1 MGMVSMKNVVITGAT
16 SGIGLA
22 VCESLLLS
30 GHRVIGIGRSAES
43 SEKALSYLI
52 SKTNDADI
60 TFFNADLMQME
71 EVRIVSAKIM
81 EYIDTNWDGKLDV
94 LINNAGCVRSRYCT
108 TKEGYEQQFA
118 LNHLA
123 AFLMTYS
130 LINPLIKSKG
140 RVIITSSES
149 HKGMKIR
156 WDDLMFT
163 RFYRPLMAYKQSK
176 LANMLFSFG
185 LNDRYSVYGIRA
197 YCIDPG
203 LVNTE
208 IGLKQTFGIV
218 SLAWSLRRKKG
229 VQPDVPAKTYLY
241 LVESDKH
248 PVGLYIH
255 KNKPKEYSSYVN
267 RENADRLWKIS
278 EKLCSIE
285 FGRFQ

>member
-1 MGMVSMKNVVITGAT
+1 MGMVPMKNIVITGAT

-30 GHRVIGIGRSAES
+30 GHRVIGIGKSVES
-43 SEKALSYLI
+43 CEKAKSYLI
-52 SKTNDADI
+52 SKINYADI

-71 EVRIVSAKIM
+71 EVKIVSAKIM
-81 EYIDTNWDGKLDV
+81 EYIDMNWNGKLDV

-118 LNHLA
+118 LNHLTPFLLTYYLIDAIIA
-123 AFLMTYS
+123 A
-130 LINPLIKSKG
+130 KG
-140 RVIITSSES
+140 RVIVTSSES
-149 HKGMKIR
+149 HKKMKMK
-156 WDDLMFT
+156 WEDLMFT
-163 RFYRPLMAYKQSK
+163 RFYRPLRVYKQSK
-176 LANMLFSFG
+176 LANMFFAFG

-197 YCIDPG
+197 YCVDPG

-218 SLAWSLRRKKG
+218 SLVWSLRRKKG
-229 VQPDVPAKTYLY
+229 VQPDIPAKTYLF
-241 LVESDKH
+241 LAESETH
-248 PVGLYIH
+248 PEGLYIH